1 MAFCGVTS
9 SFMCCRRPLGQA
21 LIFPYTLSLEKDTG
35 RAAQDAEEGFDP
47 YEEDSPPS
55 LVYILRRAARRFV
68 AFAADVIYD
77 KAQGR
82 GARLFGAFL
91 LVLSYP
97 YAGIAR
103 AKLWLYRNRLFRD
116 AHLGCMVIV
125 VGNLTMGGTG
135 KTPVVER
142 LARVLQARGRKV
154 GILSRGYKSRKE
166 PLLHKAWRELTHK
179 DAAPP
184 KVVSDGKSVLL
195 GSLEAG
201 DEPYMLAKNLPGVCV
216 VVDKDRVK
224 AGHYAVKH
232 FGVDTLI
239 LDDGFQYYRLKDHL
253 QVLLIDKNNPFGNGR
268 LIPRGILREPV
279 EHLRRASYIF
289 LTKSDGVPDPALEAR
304 INAIRPGTE
313 LIECTH
319 RPQYL
324 CELSGGERL
333 TLSFLKGRRVACL
346 SAIAVPEGFE
356 KFVAEQG
363 AFIVCRSR
371 FLDHHRFDADD
382 LAEVFDDALEAHAE
396 FMVTTEKDAVRMNPA
411 MRCPMPIYYLR
422 VEIEILSGAA
432 DFDEAVSRICRE

>member
-1 MAFCGVTS
+1 MAQLDDKGLAVPD
-9 SFMCCRRPLGQA
+9 PLDESDMDDED
-21 LIFPYTLSLEKDTG
+21 LS
-35 RAAQDAEEGFDP
+35 
-47 YEEDSPPS
+47 PS
-55 LVYILRRAARRFV
+55 LMYSLRKSLRRFV
-68 AFAADVIYD
+68 SFAVDVVYD
-77 KAQGR
+77 KAEGR
-82 GARLFGAFL
+82 WATLFGAFL

-103 AKLWLYRNRLFRD
+103 AKLWLYRNRILRD

-142 LARVLQARGRKV
+142 LARVLQQRGRKV
-154 GILSRGYKSRKE
+154 GILSRGYKSKKE

-179 DAAPP
+179 EAAPP
-184 KVVSDGKSVLL
+184 KVVSDGENVLL
-195 GSLEAG
+195 SSLEAG

-253 QVLLIDKNNPFGNGR
+253 QVLLVDKNNPFGNGH

-289 LTKSDGVPDPALEAR
+289 LTKSDGVPDPALVEK
-304 INAIRPGTE
+304 INQYRPGTE

-319 RPQYL
+319 RPQHL
-324 CELSGGERL
+324 REVFGEKELP
-333 TLSFLKGRRVACL
+333 LSYLKGRRVACL
-346 SAIAVPEGFE
+346 SAIAVPESFE
-356 KFVAEQG
+356 KFVAEHG
-363 AFIVCRSR
+363 AYIVSKSR
-371 FLDHHRFDADD
+371 FLDHHRFDQDE
-382 LAEVFDDALEAHAE
+382 LGEVFEDALENRAE
-396 FMVTTEKDAVRMNPA
+396 FIVTTEKDAVRIDPSVHSPL
-411 MRCPMPIYYLR
+411 PMYFLR
-422 VEIEILSGAA
+422 VEIKILSGVA
-432 DFDEAVSRICRE
+432 DFDEAVSRICRD